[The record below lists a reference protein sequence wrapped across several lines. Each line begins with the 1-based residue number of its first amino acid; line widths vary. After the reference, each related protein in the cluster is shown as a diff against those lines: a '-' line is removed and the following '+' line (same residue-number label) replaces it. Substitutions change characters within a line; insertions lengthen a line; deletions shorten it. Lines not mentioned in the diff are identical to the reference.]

1 MEDVK
6 QINLTDIDNMVD
18 SFLQKNE
25 STLKN
30 LCIRHL
36 GNEKLAFDS
45 FRTEIKPLLKNTA
58 VSFVNGQYPETA
70 FTSYL
75 FPTVYTFLRKESE
88 PNVKTNQVHVCPA
101 CKFLGINTRI
111 TFNKVFK
118 CDVCSESLRKSTSA
132 SKQKL
137 FETFKVHSK
146 RGYKCSDCARFIPQP
161 LDNSQDI
168 FCPYGDCVFVGKA
181 KELKTMRHPTVAT
194 KIRELSLD
202 APRKGTQTNDTL
214 GFSIGDNIQSDSI
227 ASDEELEIKE
237 TLSANLTLLKDT
249 IQSQINSIY
258 YSSAE
263 FTLIHKAC
271 MYQAF
276 SNIITLYPD
285 EMVAYLV
292 FLNRHGGIQHLI
304 FQEYI
309 RLLESKMPFSYTKNN
324 KLHKVTS
331 LLDPE
336 LSLFDG
342 ISTFEG
348 EVSPKKELK
357 NGTKEFY
364 IGGRTGFYSR
374 PYYMGKILD
383 VIDLSSK
390 VSILSDVQE
399 YTFSKIRFK
408 TTAPGTKVEVTH
420 LRVPPHYQMGGMV
433 YLNRI
438 RRKIVDKV
446 YLTLHG
452 EKRAA
457 RGGI

>member
-1 MEDVK
+1 MEDK
-6 QINLTDIDNMVD
+6 IINLSDIDNMVD
-18 SFLQKNE
+18 LFLLKND
-25 STLKN
+25 STLRN
-30 LCIRHL
+30 LCIRFL

-45 FRTEIKPLLKNTA
+45 FKIEIKPFLKNTA
-58 VSFVNGQYPETA
+58 VTFVNGNYPETA

-75 FPTVYTFLRKESE
+75 FPTVYSFFRKDSTIS
-88 PNVKTNQVHVCPA
+88 VKTNQVHICPA
-101 CKFLGINTRI
+101 CKYLGENTQLI
-111 TFNKVFK
+111 FNKVFK
-118 CDVCSESLRKSTSA
+118 CDVCERAFKKATTGQ
-132 SKQKL
+132 KQKL
-137 FETFKVHSK
+137 FATFKMHAK
-146 RGYKCSDCARFIPQP
+146 RGYKCNDCERFIPQP
-161 LDNSQDI
+161 LDGSQEI
-168 FCPYGDCVFVGKA
+168 SCPYYDCVFVGKI
-181 KELKTMRHPTVAT
+181 KSLKTMRHPTISN

-202 APRKGTQTNDTL
+202 SQRKGSQNNESL
-214 GFSIGDNIQSDSI
+214 GFSLGDNLQSNTI

-237 TLSANLTLLKDT
+237 TLSSNLTLLKDT
-249 IQSQINSIY
+249 ILSQANSIY

-263 FTLIHKAC
+263 FTLTHKLC

-309 RLLESKMPFSYTKNN
+309 RLLESKMPLTYTKNN
-324 KLHKVTS
+324 KLYKITS

-342 ISTFEG
+342 ISTFES
-348 EVSPKKELK
+348 EVSSKLEVK
-357 NGTKEFY
+357 NETKEFY

-374 PYYMGKILD
+374 PFYIGKLLD

-390 VSILSDVQE
+390 SSILFDVQE
-399 YTFSKIRFK
+399 YTFSKIKFK
-408 TTAPGTKVEVTH
+408 TLNPGTKVEVTH

-452 EKRAA
+452 EKRAI
-457 RGGI
+457 RTGI